1 MLWQVAWLSA
11 TGWVLLVLLEH
22 YCCCGW
28 VGIAGG
34 ALLLLVLWRLLLWR
48 TTAAADGDYWPDTA
62 EETRSGGLRGNTS
75 VGGLRFTL
83 KGNTLLSTGNYEAQ
97 YSGPKFAV

>member
-1 MLWQVAWLSA
+1 M
-11 TGWVLLVLLEH
+11 
-22 YCCCGW
+22 
-28 VGIAGG
+28 GIAGG
-34 ALLLLVLWRLLLWR
+34 ALLLLVLRRLLLWC